1 MLDKLVDIIIVIF
14 LFAALGITVTCIL
27 PILIIVGI
35 CFLIYLFI
43 EYSLLFI
50 DKHINKT
57 DKNEEA

>member
-14 LFAALGITVTCIL
+14 LFAALGITITCIL

-43 EYSLLFI
+43 EYTLLFI
-50 DKHINKT
+50 DKYTNKN
-57 DKNEEA
+57 DKNEKS